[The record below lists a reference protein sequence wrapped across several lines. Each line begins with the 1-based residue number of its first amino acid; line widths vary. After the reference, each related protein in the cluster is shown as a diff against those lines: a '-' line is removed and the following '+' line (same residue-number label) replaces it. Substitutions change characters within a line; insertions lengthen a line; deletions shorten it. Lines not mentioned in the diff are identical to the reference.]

1 MADVINLNKA
11 RKLRDRKRHA
21 LDAAEQRIRH
31 GRSKQQKQ
39 LEASVAA
46 ALQRSLT
53 AFAAGLT
60 RPWTNEPGAT
70 RLARVPEVYGYLS
83 LDERGQWLI
92 RGEPISRTSLVEHLQ
107 RHYQCDDGGRWF
119 VKNGWQQA
127 FVTLAYL
134 PWVLRVTGAGELI
147 NHCQRP
153 VASIKG
159 AAIDEYGALALL
171 TDAGPGLV
179 DSRDLE
185 WALARLSAGDSPV
198 ADDDLDDAL
207 KVTSGALTELS
218 FRAVRHPVTGPP
230 S

>member
-1 MADVINLNKA
+1 MSPAPRA
-11 RKLRDRKRHA
+11 WP
-21 LDAAEQRIRH
+21 E
-31 GRSKQQKQ
+31 S
-39 LEASVAA
+39 
-46 ALQRSLT
+46 
-53 AFAAGLT
+53 
-60 RPWTNEPGAT
+60 
-70 RLARVPEVYGYLS
+70 PEVYGYLS

-218 FRAVRHPVTGPP
+218 FRAPCGTLLPVHRVDRDDMAAHFGFVPDPRPAPKAPQTLQ
-230 S
+230 